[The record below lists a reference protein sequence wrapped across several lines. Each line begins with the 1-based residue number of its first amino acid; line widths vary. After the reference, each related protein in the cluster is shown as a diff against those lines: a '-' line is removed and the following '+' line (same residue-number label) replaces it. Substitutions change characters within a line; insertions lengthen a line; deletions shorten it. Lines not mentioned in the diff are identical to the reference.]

1 MPSMLPR
8 AFQSYKP
15 WHMQV
20 YGVILINS
28 KGHVLLVRGRQGG
41 KWSFPKGHK
50 KRSESDLQCAL
61 RELEEETGITLCS
74 SVAQE
79 PTYHKLAKAGYFLY
93 TVDDTCCA
101 RVNDS
106 NEIDEVAWWPVL
118 ELPICNS
125 NVDVSLFRSHMQSA
139 KRIPPYSSPSSEV
152 TKTRTR
158 LRPWPRSI
166 CQSSPVPLCQDTI
179 VIPCQDAMCD

>member
-1 MPSMLPR
+1 MLPR

-28 KGHVLLVRGRQGG
+28 TGHVLLVRGRQGG

-61 RELEEETGITLCS
+61 RELQEETGITLCS
-74 SVAQE
+74 SAAQE

-106 NEIDEVAWWPVL
+106 TEIDQVAWWPVL
-118 ELPICNS
+118 ELPTCNS

-139 KRIPPYSSPSSEV
+139 KRIPSLSSEV
-152 TKTRTR
+152 IQTRTR
-158 LRPWPRSI
+158 LRPLPRSI
-166 CQSSPVPLCQDTI
+166 FQPSLVPLCQDTI
-179 VIPCQDAMCD
+179 AIPCQGAMSD